1 MSLATNYISNDKGK
15 FNLVILNLIEE
26 LGILV
31 TSWKLHHIN
40 INIQASL
47 SSLYYELR

>member
-15 FNLVILNLIEE
+15 FNLVVLNLIEE

-40 INIQASL
+40 IQASL